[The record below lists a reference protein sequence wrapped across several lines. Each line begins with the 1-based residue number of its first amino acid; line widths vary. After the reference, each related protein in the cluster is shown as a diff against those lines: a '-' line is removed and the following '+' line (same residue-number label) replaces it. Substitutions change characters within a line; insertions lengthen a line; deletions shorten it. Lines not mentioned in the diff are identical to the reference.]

1 VTGRSR
7 VVLAAAGAVLIAAS
21 CASKSSPSSAPS
33 HGSGA
38 TTSTSASSTTSNL
51 ARGNGTWTTYFQD
64 AGRDGYASDG
74 PTRPETIHRVW
85 QSPALDGDVYAEP
98 LLVGDRVIVA
108 TGNDSVYALS
118 ASNGAIVWRTHLGTP
133 VPASSLPC
141 GDVDPVGITSTP
153 VIDAAA
159 GRIYAVGMVR
169 PARDVLFDINLAS
182 GAVVASRA
190 VDVAG
195 ADPRVHN
202 QRSALTLSGGK
213 VYVPYG
219 GRFGDCGDYHGRVA
233 SVAVTASG
241 LGALSSYT
249 LPTQGE
255 GGFWTPPGAAR
266 AADGSLYFASGNSS
280 STTTYD
286 YGNSV
291 VRLSAGLK
299 LLDSWAP
306 RNWKPLNASDGDV
319 GSSGPVLL
327 PGGRVFQIGKSGI
340 GYLLDAAHLGG
351 IGGELHSGAVC
362 ADSGVWGAI
371 GHHGD
376 TMFVPCSGGVV
387 KVTVHGDTFDVGWNA
402 GVSTPGP
409 TIVTPAA
416 VWTVQTANGHLLAL
430 DPANGN
436 ILASLAIGSV
446 PSRFTTPTAGGG
458 RALVASDQRVSA
470 FGS

>member
-1 VTGRSR
+1 VTSR
-7 VVLAAAGAVLIAAS
+7 TRVLCAAIGAVWLVAS
-21 CASKSSPSSAPS
+21 CASKSSSSSAPS
-33 HGSGA
+33 HGSG
-38 TTSTSASSTTSNL
+38 TTSSSTASTTGTV
-51 ARGNGTWTTYFQD
+51 ARAAVAWTTYFQD
-64 AGRDGYASDG
+64 VGRDGFTSDG
-74 PTRPETIHRVW
+74 PSRPDAAHRVW

-98 LLVGDRVIVA
+98 LLVGDRVVVA
-108 TGNDSVYALS
+108 TENDTVYALRVS
-118 ASNGAIVWRTHLGTP
+118 TGAIVWRTHLGTP
-133 VPASSLPC
+133 VPASALPC

-153 VIDAAA
+153 VIDAKG
-159 GRIYAVGMVR
+159 GRVYAVGMVQ
-169 PARDVLFDINLAS
+169 PARDMLFDIDLAS
-182 GAVVASRA
+182 GKLVASKA

-195 ADPRVHN
+195 ADPKVHN

-213 VYVPYG
+213 VYIPYG
-219 GRFGDCGDYHGRVA
+219 GRFGDCGDYRGRVV
-233 SVAVTASG
+233 SVAVSDTG
-241 LGALSSYT
+241 LGALNPYT
-249 LPTQGE
+249 LPTQRE
-255 GGFWTPPGAAR
+255 GGFWAPPGAAT
-266 AADGSLYFASGNSS
+266 AADGSLYLASGNSS

-291 VRLSAGLK
+291 VRLGAGLK

-306 RNWKPLNASDGDV
+306 RDWKPLNATDGDV

-327 PGGRVFQIGKSGI
+327 PGGRIFQIGKSGI

-362 ADSGVWGAI
+362 TDSGVWGAI
-371 GHHGD
+371 GHHDD
-376 TMFVPCSGGVV
+376 TLFVPCSGSVV
-387 KVTVHGDTFDVGWNA
+387 QVTVHGNTFDVGWNT

-436 ILASLAIGSV
+436 ILASFAIGSV
-446 PSRFTTPTAGGG
+446 PSRFITPTAGGG
-458 RALVASDQRVSA
+458 RTLVASDQRVSA